1 MSDVFAYTGAP
12 DEIYKLKAGSPA
24 IGAGY
29 GSTAGNSIDCGIYS
43 GSTPYVVAGQVN
55 MPAIYYFS
63 NQPIGSNTDPIK
75 VTVKVKAAGN

>member
-1 MSDVFAYTGAP
+1 MTNVFTNTGAP
-12 DEIYKLKAGSPA
+12 DEAYKLKAGSLA

-29 GSTAGNSIDCGIYS
+29 GSTASNPIDCGIYS
-43 GSTPYVVAGQVN
+43 GIMPYVVAGQVN
-55 MPAIYYFS
+55 MPVIYYFN